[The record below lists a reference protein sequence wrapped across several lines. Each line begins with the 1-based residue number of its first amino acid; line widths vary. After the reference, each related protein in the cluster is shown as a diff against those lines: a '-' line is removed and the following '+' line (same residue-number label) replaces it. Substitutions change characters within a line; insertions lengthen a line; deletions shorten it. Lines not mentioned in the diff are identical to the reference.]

1 MPGGKHMNI
10 QKSIAPTSITRNYP
24 KFINKEKDQEIILN
38 WTIVLKMENYK
49 TMEIQLHATV
59 YE

>member
-1 MPGGKHMNI
+1 MTGSKHMNI
-10 QKSIAPTSITRNYP
+10 QKSIAPTNITRNYP

-49 TMEIQLHATV
+49 TMEIRLHATV
-59 YE
+59 